1 MSQEDFMTEH
11 KNRKRL
17 IRGRQARTVVR
28 HGPTPITIDGSRVL
42 AFGLL
47 PTAAVNAEAVSP
59 DGERVPCT
67 VGRGVWLV
75 DLPDNRR
82 GAELIPVLFRDRDG
96 APLNPGLPADWE
108 REEVGDREVPCPAC
122 MSNEWDVVTAPW
134 EGTGHMRNT
143 RWCHGSSG
151 PGRAFVCRVCGHE
164 ERLGGVIRLRQ
175 GRLLAHLIEP
185 PKA

>member
-1 MSQEDFMTEH
+1 LSQEDFMTEH

-17 IRGRQARTVVR
+17 IRERQARSGESYTAARRHLTPTEPVVVLAEMDIGDTTVRAVRDPVGDVQLRLGDDTSGQPVVR
-28 HGPTPITIDGSRVL
+28 HRPTPIIIDDPRVL
-42 AFGLL
+42 AFGL
-47 PTAAVNAEAVSP
+47 
-59 DGERVPCT
+59 
-67 VGRGVWLV
+67 
-75 DLPDNRR
+75 
-82 GAELIPVLFRDRDG
+82 
-96 APLNPGLPADWE
+96 
-108 REEVGDREVPCPAC
+108 
-122 MSNEWDVVTAPW
+122 VTAPW

-143 RWCHGSSG
+143 RWGHGSSG